1 MRLSKF
7 LWIAFLG
14 VMTFCKAPCIMAQNP
29 QVFDILDDVR
39 IDTMTFFVQ
48 QLTGEQAVFVNGQA
62 DSIFTRHSGTSGNEL
77 AFQFAKQKFMGYGL
91 EVDSLA
97 FGMGTGSGKNL
108 LGTLGGTQSP
118 EQIVMLGAHYDNRPA
133 SDVAPGADDNASGT
147 AAVLEAARIFSN
159 YTFPYTVVFALWDEE
174 EQGLI
179 GSRAYAAYAAAN
191 DLEIL
196 AYINVDMLGWDSNN
210 DHVADIHV
218 RPVAQS
224 IQLANKAILAD
235 SLYELGLGIHVVNPG
250 ITASDHAS
258 FWNEGY
264 SAIAIAEEYDND
276 FNPFWHSTADS
287 LGQFNLPF
295 YEKVAKLAFA
305 TLGDC
310 ALGNIITSSHETP
323 VTDNFTA
330 TIHPNPSVGIV
341 QLEYSLPFSATVSIS
356 IFDLAGKMMKTST
369 SFNQPSGKHSTTW
382 EVADFQAGIYLCR
395 WQLTPTNSNAAPV
408 ELVKPIILFR

>member
-1 MRLSKF
+1 
-7 LWIAFLG
+7 
-14 VMTFCKAPCIMAQNP
+14 MTFCKAPCIIAQSP

-48 QLTGEQAVFVNGQA
+48 QLTGEQAVFVNGQT

-108 LGTLGGTQSP
+108 LGILGGTQSP

-133 SDVAPGADDNASGT
+133 LGAAPGADDNASGT
-147 AAVLEAARIFSN
+147 AAVLEAARVFSN
-159 YTFPYTVVFALWDEE
+159 YTFPYTIVFALWDEE

-179 GSRAYAAYAAAN
+179 GSRAYATYAASN
-191 DLEIL
+191 NQKIL
-196 AYINVDMLGWDSNN
+196 AYINVDMLGWDGND
-210 DHVADIHV
+210 DHVVDIHV

-224 IQLANKAILAD
+224 IQLTSKAVLAN
-235 SLYELGLGIHVVNPG
+235 SLYELDLGIHVVNPG

-258 FWNEGY
+258 FWNAGY
-264 SAIAIAEEYDND
+264 TAIAIAEEYDND

-305 TLGDC
+305 SLGDC
-310 ALGNIITSSHETP
+310 ALGNNVTSSNETLIN
-323 VTDNFTA
+323 DNFTA
-330 TIHPNPSVGIV
+330 TIHPNPSIGTV
-341 QLEYSLPFSATVSIS
+341 QLEYSLPYSATVSIS
-356 IFDLAGKMMKTST
+356 IFNLVGKRIES
-369 SFNQPSGKHSTTW
+369 SLSLNQPSGKHRTIW
-382 EVADFQAGIYLCR
+382 EATDFQTGIYLCR
-395 WQLTPTNSNAAPV
+395 WQVTPVNPNAPPI
-408 ELVKPIILFR
+408 ELVKPIVLFR